1 MLRRMIAVLAPLSL
15 IAAIFVVIGTTAPAH
30 ALNRC
35 GPEYDWK
42 TGPISLFYDPDP
54 AIQQFR
60 WRSKGPASH
69 DVCVEFLEPN
79 PNFLVQG
86 HIIRFYDHG
95 AAPAAKICGAQVCRW
110 HSDDDQIRVEVSLWY
125 KREGTDNEW
134 RQLEGASILQ
144 TQ

>member
-1 MLRRMIAVLAPLSL
+1 MLRRMIAVVILSL
-15 IAAIFVVIGTTAPAH
+15 TASTIVVVGTTVQAV

-35 GPEYDWK
+35 GDEYDWRS
-42 TGPISLFYDPDP
+42 GPISLFYDPDP

-60 WRSKGPASH
+60 WRAKGPASH

-79 PNFLVQG
+79 PNFLTQG

-95 AAPAAKICGAQVCRW
+95 GVPAAKICGAQVCRW
-110 HSDDDQIRVEVSLWY
+110 HSGDDHILVEVSFWY
-125 KREGTDNEW
+125 KREGTDNDW
-134 RQLEGASILQ
+134 KQLEGASVLE